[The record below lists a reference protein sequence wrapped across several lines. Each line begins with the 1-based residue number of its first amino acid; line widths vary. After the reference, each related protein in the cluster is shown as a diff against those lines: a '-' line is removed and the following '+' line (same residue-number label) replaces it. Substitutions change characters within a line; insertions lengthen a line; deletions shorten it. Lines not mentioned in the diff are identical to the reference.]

1 MFVEV
6 FQPFQT
12 SLIVCPSITY
22 RFNNP
27 IVREV
32 GFGVPVREVVDAL
45 NDQKWRDIPTFAINA
60 HNCCRPFPI
69 AWLYSLGSATSIG
82 TCNNHPRCDLTH
94 YKAGLVEV
102 VEIAVYYPIFRPHI
116 LY

>member
-1 MFVEV
+1 VFVEV

-12 SLIVCPSITY
+12 SLIVCLSITR
-22 RFNNP
+22 RFDNL

-32 GFGVPVREVVDAL
+32 GFGVLVRKVVNTL

-60 HNCCRPFPI
+60 HNCCCLFPI

-82 TCNNHPRCDLTH
+82 MCNNYPRCDLTH
-94 YKAGLVEV
+94 HKAGLVEV